1 MSAQAARRVDPSTI
15 VSTGPG
21 GNYEVV
27 GEVRVSSA
35 ADIAVAVCQAR
46 AAQPAAQPKWQARVA
61 GRVKA
66 LGQWCPYSR
75 STARKSPKLSR
86 VKWAYLRRRRMVP
99 PAGRSITCAGGQPLE
114 RRARKPTTPLTK
126 RLGQTARR
134 RASQTQQHLTPLD
147 LK

>member
-21 GNYEVV
+21 SNYEVV

-35 ADIAVAVCQAR
+35 ADIAVAVRQAR
-46 AAQPAAQPKWQARVA
+46 AAQPKWQARVA

-99 PAGRSITCAGGQPLE
+99 PAGRSITCAGAQPLE